1 MGVYMKDTAW
11 ILRQMEKDFIFN
23 TTDTK
28 YYSYITI
35 IIKVLR
41 RMEVGSEAR
50 LRRRIFSFGN
60 WSEGELLPK
69 LVAWSGINKVRG

>member
-50 LRRRIFSFGN
+50 LRGRIFSFGN
-60 WSEGELLPK
+60 
-69 LVAWSGINKVRG
+69 